1 MASYE
6 GYGAREAEYER
17 RKAAGEI
24 GGNPLK
30 GMEMPELSDISRV
43 LQLAANP
50 ASALPDLGG
59 AVVEKLKRVAELPQV
74 QDVMETMK
82 SNVSEHP
89 IYGGVGE
96 QMGEDILYDK
106 VDAITG
112 EERNSPNVVNIP
124 GIPETTSTT
133 IVDGVASSME
143 KVANMGTPDLTPV
156 DIQGKRREGG
166 PPTPNEQAAQSKV
179 IEKEAIDAVK
189 ASGASEEEV
198 DKMGKFMDQFDM
210 TTFGM
215 ALLAGGDAPL
225 GQSIGKAMIAAR
237 GAKTAMNANAAAA
250 TAAGRAEGRDER
262 KVAATEYNAITSRL
276 SEERQSRGG
285 TKPTKAHNEVAR
297 AFLTNNDQYK
307 LADSDGGLD
316 SLSIV
321 MADHLAEAEY
331 INSLLPPEQ
340 QRTENQMNH
349 IAATQAIARIG
360 WVKQE
365 RMYGLRDP
373 VYGNK

>member
-24 GGNPLK
+24 GGNPLA
-30 GMEMPELSDISRV
+30 GSMPDITDISKI
-43 LQLAANP
+43 LQLASNP
-50 ASALPDLGG
+50 AAALPDLGG

-74 QDVMETMK
+74 QDVMDTMK
-82 SNVSEHP
+82 ANVAEHP
-89 IYGGVGE
+89 IYKGAGE
-96 QMGEDILYDK
+96 NLGEDIIYDK

-112 EERNSPNVVNIP
+112 EERDSPNIVNIP
-124 GIPETTSTT
+124 GIPENASTS

-156 DIQGKRREGG
+156 DIQGKRKEGG
-166 PPTPNEQAAQSKV
+166 PPTPKEQEAQSKV
-179 IEKEAIDAVK
+179 IEKEAIDAIK

-215 ALLAGGDAPL
+215 ALLAGGNAPL

-237 GAKTAMNANAAAA
+237 GAKSAQDASAAAGA
-250 TAAGRAEGRDER
+250 AAGRAEGRDER

-276 SEERQSRGG
+276 AEERQSRGG
-285 TKPTKAHNEVAR
+285 VKPTPAHNEVAR

-316 SLSIV
+316 SLSVV
-321 MADHLAEAEY
+321 MAENLAEAEY